1 MALGFKSADQI
12 TPQSSSVDQ
21 ILIAETKWG
30 WGNIGR
36 KDPLSALSAAAKN
49 DIAIR
54 SGSNWIDRG
63 DLITG
68 FSTIA
73 TTATIR
79 SGNSFEGSPVA
90 NDIHIFSANVDSG
103 LTTYV
108 DESAAALTSAVIGDI
123 AQYDSTNSR
132 WQRRGNLTDLTGIST
147 VASVSVGTAF
157 PLSAVENAVL
167 VFSGAGTSLTGYF
180 QNGITF
186 VPGEAAE
193 GITEEVKSADATD
206 ADDAN
211 SVDIFYKHQPRIV
224 EGGLREDGTLV
235 DIPIKTGNAGM
246 NRYATGPLDITDGF
260 MVTGACDGS
269 ALIYRMITQMK
280 DPGEGEALNATSSSE
295 HTIVTDAAA
304 TAAMAIVAIPATI
317 TNPVKVKI
325 VPGASSTLIANKAST
340 NVKITGTV
348 IDGLD
353 SKGETFTTLT
363 ETVTLTSDQVENATT
378 VETDSYFKTV
388 SAVSAVAA
396 DWGTNNNTF
405 AVTCQ
410 DNAKQVTF
418 TPQDDELVA
427 FWDIEWTKGTVPN
440 LYRRIIA
447 NEVSISVTRTE
458 AIIFALTCLGK
469 DALTY
474 TNFVGNKWTP
484 DSTSSDYPKKS
495 DASELSFASD
505 ETYTG
510 WQAAL
515 ELGGDVIEFPLLD
528 STLTINQ
535 NMVNSDVISGSRFQS
550 SPPVRNGNRDTAL
563 TGTVVFT
570 PENNLSNAFRNNLT
584 WNDVKL
590 VLRNAPLAGFPWQ
603 TEIVFRKA
611 QLRVSPDP
619 ASPRNE
625 RINQTFELMAF
636 TEEISGA
643 LEYQI
648 IANYADYVRPRVY
661 S

>member
-36 KDPLSALSAAAKN
+36 KAALSALTTAAKG
-49 DIAIR
+49 DIALR
-54 SGSNWIDRG
+54 SGSNWVKNG
-63 DLITG
+63 DLTDIDGIT
-68 FSTIA
+68 TVAAVAVHA
-73 TTATIR
+73 TA
-79 SGNSFEGSPVA
+79 FQGSSN
-90 NDIHIFSANVDSG
+90 NDITIFSAAVTSG
-103 LTTYV
+103 LTGYEDSGGT
-108 DESAAALTSAVIGDI
+108 ALTSAAKGEI
-123 AQYDSTNSR
+123 AQYNGTD
-132 WQRRGNLTDLTGIST
+132 WIRRGNLTDLSGIT
-147 VASVSVGTAF
+147 TLGTITDGTSF
-157 PLSAVENAVL
+157 PSSPNTND
-167 VFSGAGTSLTGYF
+167 VFIFDGAGTNLAGYF
-180 QNGITF
+180 ENGVTF
-186 VPGEAAE
+186 VPGVAAE
-193 GITEEVKSADATD
+193 GITEEVKSADASD
-206 ADDAN
+206 ADDEN

-224 EGGLREDGTLV
+224 EGGLREDGSLV

-280 DPGEGEALNATSSSE
+280 DPGEGVALNATSATE
-295 HTIVTDAAA
+295 AEVVANALVTASM
-304 TAAMAIVAIPATI
+304 TVVPIPATI
-317 TNPVKVKI
+317 TNPVKLKI
-325 VPGASSTLIANKAST
+325 TPNSSATLASGKTSAVI
-340 NVKITGTV
+340 KITGTV

-353 SKGETFTTLT
+353 SKGESFTTLT
-363 ETVTLTSDQVENATT
+363 ESVTLTSEQVEAGTV

-388 SAVSAVAA
+388 TAVSGTPA
-396 DWGTNNNTF
+396 DWDSTNGQIKI
-405 AVTCQ
+405 TCQ

-427 FWDIEWTKGTVPN
+427 FWDIEWTKGTIPN

-484 DSTSSDYPKKS
+484 DSTSSNYPTKS
-495 DASELSFASD
+495 DASELDFASD
-505 ETYTG
+505 ETFTG

-515 ELGGDVIEFPLLD
+515 ELELGGTVIEFPLLD

-584 WNDVKL
+584 WNNVKL

-603 TEIVFRKA
+603 TEIIFRKA